1 MFGTIRRHQKWLLA
15 TIITLTIISFV
26 WYFNPAQRGAR
37 NQQRPTGEGFKL
49 NGQRVTQQMLSD
61 AGREVRLLYFLN
73 FRKWPEQDTERAQQ
87 IGFDIETEAY
97 LRLFRVSKADEA
109 GIQVPDKTVA
119 ELARRLLGGEADLD
133 RFAKELLLP
142 NGLTLDDFE
151 RFVRNDA
158 KIQQLSMVVGA
169 AGRLITPAD
178 AEVLYRREHQ
188 EVGGDLV
195 FFHWSNYL
203 SKVVITNGALTNWH
217 VMRGYRTPEKVQ
229 VSYVEFARTN
239 FIAEANKQF
248 ADTTN
253 LDGRLR
259 EIYYKVGPNN
269 FKDTNG
275 TVLSETNALEKIRAE
290 QQERLTMMFAARQAN
305 EFANKLYDKQSV
317 RAENLQE
324 LAASNNLPVQVSMPF
339 TRDEGPTNLN
349 VSPKFTQIAFSLN
362 ATNNPVSFQPI
373 DGENGYYIV
382 ALKESVPSQPEPYE
396 TITNKV
402 TEDYNRYMAF
412 TLAYN
417 DATNFIAQA
426 TNGLAQ
432 GKTFDEMAQ
441 KAGLKVESLPPISQ
455 RTDSITNLDERLD
468 VRRLKQMM
476 FSLEPG
482 KVSGYIPN
490 PPDGGYVAYLRARL
504 PLDEAKV
511 REELPKFTSELRY
524 QKQNEIF
531 GLWFR
536 KQAEQAKLPLPNR
549 QKRPAS

>member
-1 MFGTIRRHQKWLLA
+1 RHQKWLLG

-26 WYFNPAQRGAR
+26 WYFNPAERGSRGSR
-37 NQQRPTGEGFKL
+37 NQRAAGDGFKL
-49 NGQRVTQQMLSD
+49 NGKRVTQQMLGE
-61 AGREVRLLYFLN
+61 AAREVRLLYFLN

-87 IGFDIETEAY
+87 IGFDVETEAY

-133 RFAKELLLP
+133 RFAKELLVP
-142 NGLTLDDFE
+142 NALSLDDFE

-178 AEVLYRREHQ
+178 AEALFRREHQ

-217 VMRGYRTPEKVQ
+217 TMRGYRTPEKVQ
-229 VSYVEFARTN
+229 VSYVEFARSN
-239 FIAEANKQF
+239 FIADADKRF
-248 ADTTN
+248 AETTN
-253 LDGRLR
+253 LVGQLR
-259 EIYYKVGPNN
+259 DIYYKVGPNN

-275 TVLSETNALEKIRAE
+275 TVLSETNALEKIKGE
-290 QQERLTMMFAARQAN
+290 QHERLTMMFAARQAN
-305 EFANKLYDKQSV
+305 EFANKLYDKQPV

-324 LAASNNLPVQVSMPF
+324 MAASNNLAVQVSMPF

-349 VSPKFTQIAFSLN
+349 VSPKFAQTAFALN

-373 DGENGYYIV
+373 EGENGFYIV
-382 ALKESVPSQPEPYE
+382 ALKESIPSQPEPYE

-412 TLAYN
+412 TLAYG

-432 GKTFDEMAQ
+432 GKTFDEIAQ

-455 RTDSITNLDERLD
+455 RTESITNLDERLD
-468 VRRLKQMM
+468 VRRLKQVML
-476 FSLEPG
+476 SLEPG
-482 KVSGYIPN
+482 KVSSYIPN

-504 PLDEAKV
+504 PLDETKV
-511 REELPKFTSELRY
+511 REELPKFTAELRY

-531 GLWFR
+531 GQWFR

>member
-26 WYFNPAQRGAR
+26 WYFNPAQRNSR
-37 NQQRPTGEGFKL
+37 DQRATGDGFQL
-49 NGQRVTQQMLSD
+49 NGKRVTQQMLNE

-119 ELARRLLGGEADLD
+119 ELARRLLGGEVDLD

-142 NGLTLDDFE
+142 NALTLDDFE

-178 AEVLYRREHQ
+178 AEALYRREHQ

-217 VMRGYRTPEKVQ
+217 TMRGYRTPEKVQ
-229 VSYVEFARTN
+229 VNYVEFARSN
-239 FIAEANKQF
+239 FVAEADKRF
-248 ADTTN
+248 AETTN
-253 LDGRLR
+253 LIGQLK

-275 TVLSETNALEKIRAE
+275 TVLSETNALEKIREE
-290 QQERLTMMFAARQAN
+290 QHERLTMMFAARQAN
-305 EFANKLYDKQSV
+305 EFANKLYDKQPV

-324 LAASNNLPVQVSMPF
+324 LAASNNLPVQISMPF

-362 ATNNPVSFQPI
+362 TTNNPISFQPI
-373 DGENGYYIV
+373 EGEKGYYLV
-382 ALKESVPSQPEPYE
+382 ALKESIPSQPEPYD

-402 TEDYNRYMAF
+402 AEDYNRYMAF
-412 TLAYN
+412 TLAYG

-432 GKTFDEMAQ
+432 GKTFDEIAQ

-468 VRRLKQMM
+468 VRRLKQVML
-476 FSLEPG
+476 SLESG
-482 KVSGYIPN
+482 KISSYIPN

-531 GLWFR
+531 GQWFR

>member
-1 MFGTIRRHQKWLLA
+1 MFGTIRRHQKWLLG

-26 WYFNPAQRGAR
+26 WYFNPAQRRGG
-37 NQQRPTGEGFKL
+37 NPGSSGSTFEM
-49 NGQRVTQQMLSD
+49 NGKPVTQKMLND
-61 AGREVRLLYFLN
+61 AAREVRLLYFLN

-87 IGFDIETEAY
+87 IGFDIDTEAY
-97 LRLFRVSKADEA
+97 LRMFRVAKADEA
-109 GIQVPDKTVA
+109 GIRVPDKTVA
-119 ELARRLLGGEADLD
+119 ELARRLVGGDVDLD
-133 RFAKELLLP
+133 RFAKELLIP
-142 NGLTLDDFE
+142 NALTLDDFE

-178 AEVLYRREHQ
+178 AEALYRREHQ

-217 VMRGYRTPEKVQ
+217 MMRGYRTPEKVQ

-239 FIAEANKQF
+239 FIAEADKRF
-248 ADTTN
+248 AETTN
-253 LDGRLR
+253 LVGQLR

-275 TVLSETNALEKIRAE
+275 VVLSETNALEKIREE
-290 QQERLTMMFAARQAN
+290 QLERLTMMFAARKAN
-305 EFANKLYDKQSV
+305 EFANQLYDKQPMRV
-317 RAENLQE
+317 ENLYE

-339 TRDEGPTNLN
+339 TRDEGPTNLD
-349 VSPKFTQIAFSLN
+349 VSPKFTQVAFSLN
-362 ATNNPVSFQPI
+362 PTNNPIAVQPI
-373 DGENGYYIV
+373 EGEHGFYII
-382 ALKESVPSQPEPYE
+382 ALKETIPSQPEPYE

-402 TEDYNRYMAF
+402 AEDYNRYMAF

-417 DATNFIAQA
+417 DATNFIGQA

-432 GKTFDEMAQ
+432 GKTFEEMAQ
-441 KAGLKVESLPPISQ
+441 RAGLKVETLPPISQ
-455 RTDSITNLDERLD
+455 RTESLTNLEERLD
-468 VRRLKQMM
+468 ARRLKQVM
-476 FSLEPG
+476 FGLEPN
-482 KVSGYIPN
+482 KVSTYIPN
-490 PPDGGYVAYLRARL
+490 PPDGGYVVYLRAKL
-504 PLDEAKV
+504 PMDEAKI
-511 REELPKFTSELRY
+511 REELPKFTAELRY

-531 GLWFR
+531 GQWFR
-536 KQAEQAKLPLPNR
+536 KQAEAAKLPLPNR